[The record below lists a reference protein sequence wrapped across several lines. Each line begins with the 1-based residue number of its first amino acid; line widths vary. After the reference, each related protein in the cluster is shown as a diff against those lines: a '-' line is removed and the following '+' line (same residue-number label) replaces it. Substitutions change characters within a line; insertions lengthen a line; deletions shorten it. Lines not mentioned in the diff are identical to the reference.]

1 MDSLELKNEIRH
13 VNQAL
18 ELILAK
24 LDLVHKHE
32 EALYGNGK
40 VGLITRIDRIE
51 QRAESHKWILGISIA
66 AFFTSISDW
75 VVKLLKS

>member
-1 MDSLELKNEIRH
+1 MEQSIENELRH

-18 ELILAK
+18 DLILDK

-32 EALYGNGK
+32 EAIYGNGK
-40 VGLITRIDRIE
+40 VGLITRVDRME
-51 QRAESHKWILGISIA
+51 QRAEAHKWILGISLV

-75 VVKLLKS
+75 VVKFLKS